1 MAVAGQSRDT
11 IMIPFAFILI
21 RIWCVCERDEN
32 AGRWVPVHSLSMLRL
47 ME

>member
-21 RIWCVCERDEN
+21 RIWCVCVREMRMP
-32 AGRWVPVHSLSMLRL
+32 AGGSQSTACQC
-47 ME
+47 